1 MPLNLGRSS
10 YTTDALK
17 ALLDQ
22 PQDRWNAAREVAES
36 LGG

>member
-1 MPLNLGRSS
+1 MPLYRGRFS

-17 ALLDQ
+17 ALFDQ
-22 PQDRWNAAREVAES
+22 PEDRWNAAREVAES